1 MKLTRLF
8 LLPVYIGALVCGLVA
23 CNADDD
29 ADLIYTSNANTM
41 VRTFSLAAGID
52 VLTNL
57 SYRYFTIDFGERA
70 DFQSRFF
77 PLWNRYIGTCA

>member
-29 ADLIYTSNANTM
+29 ADLIYTSNTNTM
-41 VRTFSLAAGID
+41 VRTFSLAADID

-57 SYRYFTIDFGERA
+57 SYRYFTIDLVKGG
-70 DFQSRFF
+70 D
-77 PLWNRYIGTCA
+77 